1 MQSTDAA
8 TVINKLKNH
17 FARHGIPDRI
27 VSDNGPQYSCHE
39 FAQLCKQWDIVHT
52 MSSPGNSKANGKAE
66 SAVKVCK
73 QIMRKCKEAG
83 TDPFLAILDHRN
95 TPTQGLLSSPA
106 QRLMSRRTKTLLPT
120 VSALLRPEV
129 VDAKHTE
136 RDIRRG
142 QHQQATYYNRRASD
156 LNALDEGD
164 TVRLQPFR
172 LGRKDWARGTVVRR
186 LDERSYLVDTP
197 TGVLRRNRQHIK
209 KTNERCEPQPTTKQA
224 ALPDEPCATPAV
236 ERPADTGSCNE
247 STASPAKRVIQPA
260 PPRRETSSPEKQTTS
275 TRSGRAVVLPAR
287 YRE

>member
-1 MQSTDAA
+1 M
-8 TVINKLKNH
+8 
-17 FARHGIPDRI
+17 
-27 VSDNGPQYSCHE
+27 
-39 FAQLCKQWDIVHT
+39 HT
-52 MSSPGNSKANGKAE
+52 TSIPGNSKANGKAE

-83 TDPFLAILDHRN
+83 TDPFIAILDHRN
-95 TPTQGLLSSPA
+95 TPTQGLLSSPS

-142 QHQQATYYNRRASD
+142 QHQQATYFNRKASD
-156 LNALDEGD
+156 QNALDEGD

-224 ALPDEPCATPAV
+224 AIPNEPCATPAV
-236 ERPADTGSCNE
+236 ERPADTGSRNE
-247 STASPAKRVIQPA
+247 STASPRSVSSNNPLPETRDKFAREADDIDEIWQSRRATCPI
-260 PPRRETSSPEKQTTS
+260 PRIINP
-275 TRSGRAVVLPAR
+275 GHNNPC
-287 YRE
+287 

>member
-1 MQSTDAA
+1 MPRIRTALQAVGHCAHDEQS
-8 TVINKLKNH
+8 
-17 FARHGIPDRI
+17 R
-27 VSDNGPQYSCHE
+27 
-39 FAQLCKQWDIVHT
+39 KQQ
-52 MSSPGNSKANGKAE
+52 GKRQTE
-66 SAVKVCK
+66 YAVKVCK

-83 TDPFLAILDHRN
+83 TDPFIAILDHRN

-106 QRLMSRRTKTLLPT
+106 QRLLSRRTKTLLPM
-120 VSALLRPEV
+120 VFALLRPEV

-156 LNALDEGD
+156 QNALDKGG
-164 TVRLQPFR
+164 TVCLQPFR

-186 LDERSYLVDTP
+186 LDDRSYLVDTP

-209 KTNERCEPQPTTKQA
+209 KTNERTYEPQPTTKQA
-224 ALPDEPCATPAV
+224 ATPSEPCATPAV
-236 ERPADTGSCNE
+236 ERPADTCSRNE
-247 STASPAKRVIQPA
+247 STASSAKRVIQQPA